1 MHSREL
7 RTVFVAFLLD
17 PVSRR
22 LLEQGKFADLRA
34 RDANLYGALSAL
46 PQSERE
52 ALVQYLQREVSLQEF
67 DKAA

>member
-1 MHSREL
+1 
-7 RTVFVAFLLD
+7 VAFLLD

-22 LLEQGKFADLRA
+22 LVEQGKFPDLRA

-46 PQSERE
+46 PQSDRE
-52 ALVQYLQREVSLQEF
+52 ALVRYLQTEVSLKDF